1 MIVQK
6 CEVVKIEAIV
16 RGYITGQCH
25 SQNLFNDPE

>member
-16 RGYITGQCH
+16 RGYITGQFPIREH
-25 SQNLFNDPE
+25 SVTAN